1 MLAEE
6 VAVRWIKEGKKQT
19 GINRILLSG
28 GFFMNVKANKL
39 IAELPEVEFVNCFPS
54 CGDETNAFGA
64 AFLGYEKLK
73 QKSDPPIEF
82 ANFCVGTEASFAL
95 KEAKGKYADKVDF
108 KKSERI
114 NDEIVGMLLDRKI
127 IARCSGRM
135 EFGARALG
143 NRSLIAAPDDIRI
156 INKINAAIKKRDFW
170 MPFAPAMIQ
179 EKADML
185 IDIPDSLKE
194 MSSPYMM
201 FTFAAKQGQSEKF
214 LAGIHQS
221 DKTARAQIISK
232 ELYPDFHS
240 IITKFY
246 EKTRI
251 PAVLNTS
258 FNLHGYP
265 IVLGACDAVEV
276 FLNSALD
283 VLVVDDYIITKK

>member
-1 MLAEE
+1 
-6 VAVRWIKEGKKQT
+6 
-19 GINRILLSG
+19 
-28 GFFMNVKANKL
+28 
-39 IAELPEVEFVNCFPS
+39 
-54 CGDETNAFGA
+54 
-64 AFLGYEKLK
+64 
-73 QKSDPPIEF
+73 
-82 ANFCVGTEASFAL
+82 VGTKASFDIE
-95 KEAKGKYADKVDF
+95 EAKTKYADKVEF
-108 KKSERI
+108 RKSERI
-114 NDEIVGMLLDRKI
+114 NDEIVKMLLDRKI
-127 IARCSGRM
+127 IARCSGKM

-143 NRSLIAAPDDIRI
+143 NRSIIAAPDDIRI

-179 EKADML
+179 EKADTL

-221 DKTARAQIISK
+221 DKTARAQIINADI
-232 ELYPDFHS
+232 YPDFHE

-246 EKTRI
+246 DKTGI

-265 IVLGACDAVEV
+265 IVLGACDAVDV
-276 FLNSALD
+276 FLNSELD
-283 VLVVDDYIITKK
+283 VLVVDDYVVMKKH